1 MRGGTEEEKEHED
14 NSCFKKNVDYG
25 GFCMLHRNV
34 IRRKP
39 LQCKSLNNT
48 CSHLLG
54 EAKAQICSGTR
65 PVGSSE
71 STTFTKNILS
81 VVYLEQI
88 ACNC

>member
-1 MRGGTEEEKEHED
+1 MEITHAL
-14 NSCFKKNVDYG
+14 KKNVDYS

-48 CSHLLG
+48 CLHLLG
-54 EAKAQICSGTR
+54 EAKVQTCSGTR

-71 STTFTKNILS
+71 SATFTKNILS